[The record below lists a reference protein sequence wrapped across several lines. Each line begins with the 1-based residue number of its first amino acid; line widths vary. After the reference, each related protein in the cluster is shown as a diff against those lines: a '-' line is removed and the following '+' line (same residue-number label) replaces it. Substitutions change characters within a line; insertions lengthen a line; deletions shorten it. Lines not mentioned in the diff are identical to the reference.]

1 MIIIITVTRIIIII
15 TLITIIYNFHLP
27 RWVGDQG
34 RRERI
39 CASSTQVR
47 LKCNLRSA
55 LYWQMLNMLSTKLK
69 AEWGCRWPSKFPS
82 SKSDYRRPG
91 KTGKYTLLFASYK
104 LYNQHVIF
112 FLVIYVLFM
121 QKTLVFN
128 PTIILSSDRIC
139 VMYQATRPSAFGAHW
154 CDRLHEMPWACRIV
168 WRPFVSALVEW
179 AAAIILCGVIV
190 DSNQSDQF
198 RLDPIV

>member
-1 MIIIITVTRIIIII
+1 MIIIITFTRIIIII

-82 SKSDYRRPG
+82 SKLDYRRPG

-128 PTIILSSDRIC
+128 PTIILSSDLYCI
-139 VMYQATRPSAFGAHW
+139 
-154 CDRLHEMPWACRIV
+154 RLLDPARSGLTDAIV
-168 WRPFVSALVEW
+168 CMKCHGRAVVFDVRL
-179 AAAIILCGVIV
+179 
-190 DSNQSDQF
+190 F
-198 RLDPIV
+198 RLWLSELLL

>member
-15 TLITIIYNFHLP
+15 TLIIIIYNFHLP

-69 AEWGCRWPSKFPS
+69 AEWRRKGCRWPSKFPS
-82 SKSDYRRPG
+82 SKLDYRRPG

-128 PTIILSSDRIC
+128 PTIILSSAPILSVLC
-139 VMYQATRPSAFGAHW
+139 I
-154 CDRLHEMPWACRIV
+154 RLLDPARSGLTDAIV
-168 WRPFVSALVEW
+168 CMKCHGRAVVFDVRL
-179 AAAIILCGVIV
+179 
-190 DSNQSDQF
+190 F
-198 RLDPIV
+198 RLWLNELQL